1 MLPLFYS
8 YSQSSYKSSNF
19 IVENLLACVGP
30 YYQLMVRREGLEPPN
45 PERSGFTARRFYHS
59 PICAFMAGVNRIE
72 LLTSDLE
79 SDIFPLN

>member
-8 YSQSSYKSSNF
+8 YSHYYIEAGNL

-30 YYQLMVRREGLEPPN
+30 YYQLMVHREGLEPPN
-45 PERSGFTARRFYHS
+45 PEGSGFTARRFYHS

-79 SDIFPLN
+79 SDILPLN